1 MQGLGTVLP
10 ALLGWTEIVRM
21 LGRAGNQKSAPVW
34 QNWSMERTQWME
46 QTQLLLQDNSLGSGS
61 SVTSRRK
68 HRSAGVNKL
77 IGACVVAELVPFNV
91 PPLPGGSPATL
102 IAREGSLK
110 CSAGRMC
117 LRDLRAVLVKSGD
130 PSRLIHP
137 RSMGA
142 CRAQPVAGEGDRTR
156 QGDGD
161 SEGTSLRDAL
171 GKLPVLRREA
181 RCCRDCSGWPGFC
194 FSLRCKDTA
203 WAPSW
208 DGECVI

>member
-34 QNWSMERTQWME
+34 QNWSMGRTQWME

-68 HRSAGVNKL
+68 HPSAGVNKL

-142 CRAQPVAGEGDRTR
+142 CRAQPVAGEGDRTGR
-156 QGDGD
+156 GM
-161 SEGTSLRDAL
+161 GTARGHRSGMRWGSCRCSGGKRGVVVTAL
-171 GKLPVLRREA
+171 GGLDFVSL
-181 RCCRDCSGWPGFC
+181 SGVRTQPGH
-194 FSLRCKDTA
+194 
-203 WAPSW
+203 PS
-208 DGECVI
+208 GTESA